1 MIEKIEKANRIIMTL
16 ANLLAT
22 GKSFF
27 SGHGSPTYRETR
39 RGFVPKFNSDKN
51 PFTPKAA
58 VEKKK
63 ATPVAAPAAAPVVE
77 KPVARSTR
85 PARAAS
91 WVEKI
96 NPFRAP
102 EPVKSFGR
110 AEQPELSLDTVKVLR
125 NDLAEA
131 DIERV
136 PAKSRTLTPTPVK
149 SSVGKWEVMANA
161 S

>member
-1 MIEKIEKANRIIMTL
+1 MTL

-27 SGHGSPTYRETR
+27 NGQGSPAYRESR
-39 RGFVPKFNSDKN
+39 RAFVPKFNSDKN
-51 PFTPKAA
+51 PFTPKA
-58 VEKKK
+58 VTEKKK
-63 ATPVAAPAAAPVVE
+63 NAPASAPVTAPVVE
-77 KPVARSTR
+77 KPVARSAR
-85 PARAAS
+85 PARATS

-110 AEQPELSLDTVKVLR
+110 AEQPELSLDTVKVLQ
-125 NDLAEA
+125 NDLSEA

-136 PAKSRTLTPTPVK
+136 PAKSLTLPPTPVK
-149 SSVGKWEVMANA
+149 STVGTWEVMANA